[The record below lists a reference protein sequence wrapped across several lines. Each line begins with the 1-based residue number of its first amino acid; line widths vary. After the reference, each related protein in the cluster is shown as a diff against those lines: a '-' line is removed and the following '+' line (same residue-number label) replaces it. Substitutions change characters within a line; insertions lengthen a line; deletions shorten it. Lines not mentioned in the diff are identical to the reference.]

1 LVDKKLVVVCS
12 AFVVDPLV
20 MTSYSPLV
28 ASLKTAFNV
37 DITLIALSS
46 TFHMLPLAIFC
57 LFSGTISD
65 LYHRPRILMY
75 GLLISSV
82 GSLLSALSPNI
93 LVFLLS
99 RSIQGIG
106 SALIMP
112 IALALIGDIT
122 PRHDLGKAMGF
133 NGMYTAL
140 LSACLAPL
148 ISGYLGQMNWRLV
161 PLYLFAYSL
170 VIGILCVI
178 ILRGLSVSKKEGNIG
193 LVLQRI
199 KHTATN
205 RNVAL
210 LAVIGFISMFAWS
223 GTQPLISD
231 ILSLPP
237 LSMNEDDIGTM
248 YSMVGLV
255 GVLFAYIGGVLT
267 DRYGAKRNMIF
278 GFIMQILPMFLLTM
292 ANSYSSYLVLL
303 ALQGGFMRVTHTSS
317 STLGVEAVPESRGSA
332 SSIIQFASF
341 LGFATSPIIM
351 SEIYVSSG
359 INPVYISN
367 AFLLMGSI
375 IFIALIRMPR
385 RAPETRVTVA
395 HA

>member
-1 LVDKKLVVVCS
+1 
-12 AFVVDPLV
+12 
-20 MTSYSPLV
+20 MTSYTPLV
-28 ASLKTAFNV
+28 STLKTGFNV
-37 DITLIALSS
+37 DITLVALSS

-65 LYHRPRILMY
+65 LYYRPRILMY

-133 NGMYTAL
+133 NGMYNAI

-148 ISGYLGQMNWRLV
+148 ISGYLGEINWRLV
-161 PLYLFAYSL
+161 PLYLLAYSL
-170 VIGILCVI
+170 VTSILCGI
-178 ILRGLSVSKKEGNIG
+178 TLRGLSVPRKEGSIR
-193 LVLQRI
+193 LIHQQI
-199 KHTATN
+199 KQTATN

-237 LSMNEDDIGTM
+237 LSMNENDIGTI
-248 YSMVGLV
+248 YSIVGLV
-255 GVLFAYIGGVLT
+255 GVLFAYFGGVLT

-278 GFIMQILPMFLLTM
+278 GFIMQTLPMLLLTM

-303 ALQGGFMRVTHTSS
+303 ALQGGFMRVTHTSN
-317 STLGVEAVPESRGSA
+317 STLTVDAMPESRGSA

-341 LGFATSPIIM
+341 LGFASSPIVM
-351 SEIYVSSG
+351 SQIYVSSG
-359 INPVYISN
+359 INPVYMSN
-367 AFLLMGSI
+367 TLLLMFSI
-375 IFIALIRMPR
+375 TFIALIRMP
-385 RAPETRVTVA
+385 
-395 HA
+395 

>member
-1 LVDKKLVVVCS
+1 MVDKKLVVVCS

-65 LYHRPRILMY
+65 LYDRPRILMY
-75 GLLISSV
+75 GLLISSI

-99 RSIQGIG
+99 RSIHGIG

-170 VIGILCVI
+170 VISILCVI

-292 ANSYSSYLVLL
+292 ANSYSSYIVLL

-332 SSIIQFASF
+332 SSIIQCASF
-341 LGFATSPIIM
+341 LGFASSPIIM

-385 RAPETRVTVA
+385 RTPETRVTVA

>member
-1 LVDKKLVVVCS
+1 LIDKKLIVLCS

-20 MTSYSPLV
+20 MTSYTPLV
-28 ASLKTAFNV
+28 STLKTGFNV
-37 DITLIALSS
+37 DITLVALSS

-65 LYHRPRILMY
+65 LYYRPRILMY

-133 NGMYTAL
+133 NGMYNAI

-148 ISGYLGQMNWRLV
+148 ISGYLGEINWRLV
-161 PLYLFAYSL
+161 PLYLLAYSL
-170 VIGILCVI
+170 VTGILCGI
-178 ILRGLSVSKKEGNIG
+178 TLRGLSVPRKEGSIR
-193 LVLQRI
+193 LIHQQI
-199 KHTATN
+199 KQTATN

-237 LSMNEDDIGTM
+237 LSMNENDIGTI
-248 YSMVGLV
+248 YSIVGLV
-255 GVLFAYIGGVLT
+255 GVLFAYFGGVLT

-278 GFIMQILPMFLLTM
+278 GFIMQTLPMLLLTM

-303 ALQGGFMRVTHTSS
+303 ALQGGFMRVTHTSN
-317 STLGVEAVPESRGSA
+317 STLTVDAMPESRGSA

-341 LGFATSPIIM
+341 LGFASSPIVM
-351 SEIYVSSG
+351 SQIYVSSG

-367 AFLLMGSI
+367 AFLLMVSI
-375 IFIALIRMPR
+375 IFIALIRIPQR
-385 RAPETRVTVA
+385 NP
-395 HA
+395 

>member
-1 LVDKKLVVVCS
+1 
-12 AFVVDPLV
+12 